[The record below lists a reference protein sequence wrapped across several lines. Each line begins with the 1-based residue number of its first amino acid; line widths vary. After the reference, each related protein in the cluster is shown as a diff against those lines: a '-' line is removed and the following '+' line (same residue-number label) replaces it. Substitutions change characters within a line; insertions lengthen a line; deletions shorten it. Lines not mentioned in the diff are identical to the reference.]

1 MPNPTSNR
9 TALTGLVL
17 LTLLM
22 TTIAAV
28 RAWIVN
34 GAYGPVVGCD
44 TCFIVPVLAHD
55 LSLLALVL
63 AWAALTLWLPSRL
76 LRLLFALPLLL
87 LLLLL
92 VTDVAVLDLLAQ
104 RLMLG
109 DLLKFGHEIG
119 AVGKISRVG
128 FSGRDI
134 GLGIGMV
141 GLIGW
146 GTLMLMRAPR
156 LTHRRLAIT
165 VFVAFVC
172 AGLAAWGRGQAPG
185 YVHADAYRNW
195 IDVNLSQSID
205 TPYSAEFL
213 VEQQRVPQP
222 APVCM
227 PGQQRPLSIIVV
239 LVESL
244 STYHSAHYV
253 ATESYIPKLD
263 ALVAR
268 EGSWFTDF
276 IANGF
281 TTDGGMIAALAG
293 RTPTP
298 GFFRYASTDAFTG
311 FEDPNGGFVDAVAAQ
326 GYDTL
331 FFTTG
336 TLGFVDKEGW
346 LPKMRFRHFEG
357 AEAPFYDGMPRGV
370 FQAADDPQLFAR
382 VLDWYRRERDP
393 ARPFAASVLTVATH
407 PPFLVRATGAR
418 DEHAVFAEL
427 DEALVD
433 FHAQLAQTGFFEH
446 GLLLVMGDHRSM
458 TPLHPEE
465 YRRYGEAAFAH
476 TPMFAFGAHLLPR
489 GEIRGLAQQ
498 TDLPASMRDLVGSN
512 VCRSPEQ
519 GLFLRPDPVP
529 AQFALHARGMP
540 RNQIDVYRADGHYA
554 LQLAGDDSAWIG
566 SAPPEA
572 DTIAARIH
580 LDRGARA
587 PNRGDL
593 MQRLIELN
601 AERAYQSIKASESA
615 GQ

>member
-1 MPNPTSNR
+1 MPKPTSHR
-9 TALTGLVL
+9 PALTGLVL
-17 LTLLM
+17 LAALM
-22 TTIAAV
+22 TAIAAV
-28 RAWIVN
+28 RAIIVN
-34 GAYGPVVGCD
+34 GAYGPVVGCES
-44 TCFIVPVLAHD
+44 CFIVPVLSHD
-55 LSLLALVL
+55 LVLAALVL
-63 AWAALTLWLPSRL
+63 VWAALALWLPTRL
-76 LRLLFALPLLL
+76 LRLLLLLPLLPF
-87 LLLLL
+87 LLLL
-92 VTDVAVLDLLAQ
+92 VADVAVLDLLAQ

-128 FSGRDI
+128 FSGRDLAI
-134 GLGIGMV
+134 GSAML
-141 GLIGW
+141 GLILW
-146 GTLMLMRAPR
+146 GTVLLMRASR
-156 LTHRRLAIT
+156 LSNRALAASMLIALVGT
-165 VFVAFVC
+165 
-172 AGLAAWGRGQAPG
+172 GLAAWGRGQAPG

-195 IDVNLSQSID
+195 LEVNLSQSID
-205 TPYSAEFL
+205 APYSAEFL
-213 VEQQRVPQP
+213 ATQQQVPQA
-222 APVCM
+222 APVCA
-227 PGQQRPLSIIVV
+227 PGLQRPLSLIVV

-253 ATESYIPKLD
+253 ATDSYLPQFD
-263 ALVAR
+263 ALAAR
-268 EGSWFTDF
+268 EGSWFADF

-281 TTDGGMIAALAG
+281 TTDGGMIATLAG

-311 FEDPNGGFVDAVAAQ
+311 FEDARGGFVEAVAEH

-346 LPKMRFRHFEG
+346 LPKMHFRHFEG

-418 DEHAVFAEL
+418 DERKVFAEL
-427 DEALVD
+427 DAALVA
-433 FHAQLAQTGFFEH
+433 FHGELAQAGYFDH

-465 YRRYGEAAFAH
+465 HQRYGASAFAR
-476 TPMFAFGAHLLPR
+476 TPMFAFGAGLLPR

-498 TDLPASMRDLVGSN
+498 TDLPASMRDLVGADA
-512 VCRSPEQ
+512 CRAPEQ
-519 GLFLRPDPVP
+519 GLFLRPEPVP
-529 AQFALHARGMP
+529 ARDALHARGMP
-540 RNQIDVYRADGHYA
+540 RNQIDVYRADGDYA
-554 LQLAGDDSAWIG
+554 LQLAGDDSQWIG
-566 SAPPEA
+566 PAPSDA
-572 DTIAARIH
+572 AAIAARIH
-580 LDRGARA
+580 LDRAQRA

-601 AERAYQSIKASESA
+601 AERADQSIKASESA